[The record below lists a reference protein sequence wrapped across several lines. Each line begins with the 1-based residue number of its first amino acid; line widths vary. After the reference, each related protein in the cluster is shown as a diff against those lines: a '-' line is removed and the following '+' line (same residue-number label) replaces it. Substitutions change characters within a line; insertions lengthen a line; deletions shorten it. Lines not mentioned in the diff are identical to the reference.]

1 VGVQGLRRR
10 KKRMRRRLTSR
21 AASRRSCRA
30 ATPPRSPSSRYGQP
44 APKGYLTGPA
54 QLVRGTENPYLQCAR
69 AIHVDLAYA
78 TLVCGLQV
86 LSQLSTDLGK
96 DLSDK
101 KALIKELV
109 TKVLTEAS

>member
-1 VGVQGLRRR
+1 MQGSDTSTLTIKQVRPACT
-10 KKRMRRRLTSR
+10 KRVSHRTRTACEGHREPLLDDV
-21 AASRRSCRA
+21 
-30 ATPPRSPSSRYGQP
+30 PP
-44 APKGYLTGPA
+44 
-54 QLVRGTENPYLQCAR
+54 V
-69 AIHVDLAYA
+69 IHVDLALV
-78 TLVCGLQV
+78 TLVCDLQV